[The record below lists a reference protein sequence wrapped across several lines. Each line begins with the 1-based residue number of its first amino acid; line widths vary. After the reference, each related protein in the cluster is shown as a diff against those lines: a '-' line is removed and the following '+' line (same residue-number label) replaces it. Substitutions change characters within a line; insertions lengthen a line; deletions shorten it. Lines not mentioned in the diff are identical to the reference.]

1 MFYEMEAASS
11 SVYQGECDSSSLQT
25 REEDEE
31 EGDEEGRA
39 VEGPPTR
46 PPRSKVS
53 TSRSVKSGSK
63 RGEPVSVLED
73 VLVGHELGDRPLLA
87 DDELDN
93 DELRLAS
100 MTASGDPSSSTS
112 SSSSASGS
120 MAGPAGKGAATV
132 RSAGLFSSVALPFR
146 RRIEERKE
154 VKDKPNPLRLA
165 NDPDPANPQNRPAA
179 EDVFALAPFK
189 LPPKVNFINVTVL
202 HELEF
207 LLLNN

>member
-63 RGEPVSVLED
+63 RGESVSVLED

-93 DELRLAS
+93 DESRLAS
-100 MTASGDPSSSTS
+100 MTASGDPSSSAS
-112 SSSSASGS
+112 SSSSAAGS

-132 RSAGLFSSVALPFR
+132 RSAGLLSSVALPFR
-146 RRIEERKE
+146 RRSEERKE

>member
-1 MFYEMEAASS
+1 
-11 SVYQGECDSSSLQT
+11 
-25 REEDEE
+25 
-31 EGDEEGRA
+31 
-39 VEGPPTR
+39 
-46 PPRSKVS
+46 
-53 TSRSVKSGSK
+53 
-63 RGEPVSVLED
+63 
-73 VLVGHELGDRPLLA
+73 
-87 DDELDN
+87 
-93 DELRLAS
+93 

-112 SSSSASGS
+112 SSSSAAGS

-132 RSAGLFSSVALPFR
+132 RSAGLLSSVALPFR
-146 RRIEERKE
+146 RRSEERKE